1 MEYNLVAEKI
11 RSAKENKE
19 LYYLMRK
26 DVPVLIF
33 SMVKSGDTVTGLK
46 VEDVFDNERLPVQAD
61 FVPSVS
67 YLRPRSI
74 R

>member
-11 RSAKENKE
+11 LSAKENKE

-46 VEDVFDNERLPVQAD
+46 VEDVFDNERLPVQMKNGMN
-61 FVPSVS
+61 
-67 YLRPRSI
+67 I
-74 R
+74 NN

>member
-46 VEDVFDNERLPVQAD
+46 VEDVFDNERLPVQMKNGMN
-61 FVPSVS
+61 
-67 YLRPRSI
+67 I
-74 R
+74 NN

>member
-1 MEYNLVAEKI
+1 MEYNLVAETI

-46 VEDVFDNERLPVQAD
+46 VEDVFDNERLPVQMKNGMN
-61 FVPSVS
+61 
-67 YLRPRSI
+67 I
-74 R
+74 NN

>member
-1 MEYNLVAEKI
+1 MEYNLVVEKI

-46 VEDVFDNERLPVQAD
+46 VEDVFDNERLPVQMKNGMN
-61 FVPSVS
+61 
-67 YLRPRSI
+67 I
-74 R
+74 NN